1 MGKRARNTSENDSVT
16 GKIKISGKQKALL
29 TVFSLVF
36 AVPLL
41 YSNEL
46 MDTGAMHRLGFAYV
60 LAFLL
65 VFLLAVKSSNP
76 TFKLPY
82 SSVLFSFTLPALIF
96 LSSVHNSPFEL
107 YGFDLYQTAALFIFA
122 FTITVLIHDFGVSL
136 VIKIAAYSITFTATA
151 VSIIGL
157 MQAFGF
163 NILQLPK
170 VSVPGST
177 LAGSNFAAEYIVAAI
192 PWGVILLLENKS
204 PRFQYLL
211 YGVITLLISYLF
223 LLRSRAGY
231 VAYLAALIVLLLYV
245 LVLKPHPVSLV
256 PKRKLFA
263 TAILII
269 AVSTIIGFLQPE
281 HLYRKSFF
289 GTIQN
294 ISTESDMSKARLHF
308 WDASIQMFKTEPL
321 TGLGSGQ
328 WAANYYKYYGYEI
341 TDSNKYFIESVN
353 PHNDYLEILSEN
365 GAITFLL
372 FVSFNLFIL
381 YKLFLAGR
389 KDIRYVLIGVSV
401 LSTCIIA
408 FFAFPKD
415 RIAAMILLYSGAGI
429 AWSLPFANAFQITQK
444 FLKVLLIPLLIFC
457 VTYMVY
463 VTGRNSNEKLYKQA
477 IAYKFNSQYNEM
489 LGILNG
495 INRNI
500 YAVDGFTIPL
510 SYYMGVGHFELQEYQ
525 KALAY
530 FEEAFKLNKYNPLII
545 NNLASSHYMLNNLTE
560 AEKYYRLS
568 KSVFPNYFE
577 PQINLL
583 ALYANSHKNSL
594 AKQLLQEIYP
604 KNPENLTIKQIR
616 EYYLEKH

>member
-1 MGKRARNTSENDSVT
+1 MGKRARITSKNDSVD
-16 GKIKISGKQKALL
+16 GKINISGKRKALL
-29 TVFSLVF
+29 AVFCLVF

-46 MDTGAMHRLGFAYV
+46 MDTGAMHRLGFAYIIV
-60 LAFLL
+60 LLL
-65 VFLLAVKSSNP
+65 VLILTAKPSNP
-76 TFKLPY
+76 TFNLPH
-82 SSVLFSFTLPALIF
+82 VTIFFSFALPAF
-96 LSSVHNSPFEL
+96 LYITSVHKSSIEM
-107 YGFDLYQTAALFIFA
+107 YGVDLYQTTALFIFA
-122 FTITVLIHDFGVSL
+122 FTVTVFIKDFGVQL
-136 VIKIAAYSITFTATA
+136 IIKTAAYSITTIATA
-151 VSIIGL
+151 VSILGL
-157 MQAFGF
+157 MQAFGY

-177 LAGSNFAAEYIVAAI
+177 FAGSNFAAEYIVAAI
-192 PWGVILLLENKS
+192 PWSVILLLEDKS
-204 PRFQYLL
+204 PRFRYLL
-211 YGVITLLISYLF
+211 YGIITLLISYLL

-231 VAYLAALIVLLLYV
+231 LAYAAALIVLLFYV
-245 LVLKPHPVSLV
+245 LILKPHPVSLI

-269 AVSTIIGFLQPE
+269 AISTLIGFLQPE

-308 WDASIQMFKTEPL
+308 WDASIQMFKSDPL

-328 WAANYYKYYGYEI
+328 WAANYYKYYGHEI

-365 GAITFLL
+365 GALTFLL

-381 YKLFLAGR
+381 YKLFQAGR
-389 KDIRYVLIGVSV
+389 KDIRYILIGVSV

-415 RIAAMILLYSGAGI
+415 RIATMILFYFGAGI
-429 AWSLPFANAFQITQK
+429 VWSLPSANAFQITQRFFK
-444 FLKVLLIPLLIFC
+444 ILLVPLLIFC
-457 VTYMVY
+457 VSYMVY
-463 VTGRNSNEKLYKQA
+463 VTGRNANEKLYKQA
-477 IAYKFNSQYNEM
+477 MAFKFNSQYNEM

-510 SYYMGVGHFELQEYQ
+510 SYYMGVGHFELQDYR

-530 FEEAFKLNKYNPLII
+530 FDEAFKLNHYNPLIV
-545 NNLASSHYMLNNLTE
+545 NNLASTHYMLNNLIE
-560 AEKYYRLS
+560 AEKYYTLS

-583 ALYANSHKNSL
+583 ALYANSHKDRL

-604 KNPENLTIKQIR
+604 KNPENLTLKQIK
-616 EYYLEKH
+616 EYYFEKL